1 MKQTLLIPLLFACA
15 MACLLASDDAP
26 WLKERSMSDFQILL
40 NRSPFSL
47 PTAEESAPMAERF
60 FLTGSA
66 TINEEPVVFVMDRN
80 TQKRDMLAKQPNKD
94 GNVLLEFLPDP
105 DPKKMKATVQIEG
118 QTTTIQ
124 YSEVP
129 GSEQSAPQSI
139 PPPQQPQPA
148 QLGGNPAQ
156 LGVNPA
162 QLQNQNPQPPRRV
175 IRRRVISGQPPTAQ
189 PNPGQ

>member
-1 MKQTLLIPLLFACA
+1 MKRPLLTLILFACA
-15 MACLLASDDAP
+15 IVNLTASDDAP
-26 WLKERSMSDFQILL
+26 WLNERSMSDFQVLVS
-40 NRSPFSL
+40 RSPFSL
-47 PTAEESAPMAERF
+47 PTAEESAPLAERF

-80 TQKRDMLAKQPNKD
+80 SQARLMLGKQPNKED
-94 GNVLLEFLPDP
+94 NVLLEFLPDP
-105 DPKKMKATVQIEG
+105 DPKKMKATVRIEG

-129 GSEQSAPQSI
+129 GSEQPAPQPM
-139 PPPQQPQPA
+139 PPAQQPLPA
-148 QLGGNPAQ
+148 QA
-156 LGVNPA
+156 GVNPA
-162 QLQNQNPQPPRRV
+162 PPQNQNPQPPRRV